1 MTCPSFQHNYFSS
14 FCVASCS
21 CCYICYT
28 SCVIHVAPKQQL
40 RTIFLIRAPN
50 KVEILMNDVS
60 DHNINISTC
69 KIKHT
74 PIPNFH
80 KRVCLMNFFNLSFV
94 ALLVSFA
101 KTQKVDKFF
110 YKMYFTEPFFI
121 VRLTFNSFQ
130 SSAIFPYPM
139 ETPENQRFSD
149 VFRWYRNVT
158 LD

>member
-1 MTCPSFQHNYFSS
+1 MLLVVVVFIFVILVALFMLLLSS
-14 FCVASCS
+14 SS
-21 CCYICYT
+21 G
-28 SCVIHVAPKQQL
+28 H
-40 RTIFLIRAPN
+40 FLIRAPH

-60 DHNINISTC
+60 FHNINISTC

-121 VRLTFNSFQ
+121 VRLTFNSF
-130 SSAIFPYPM
+130 
-139 ETPENQRFSD
+139 
-149 VFRWYRNVT
+149 
-158 LD
+158 